1 MKGVYQ
7 WSCHVAK
14 LGAAGTGGKPVQ
26 TSFWKKPTNRSVKCC
41 LCELQLSSAV
51 SFWPDVMKYHPNP
64 FCNLAQI
71 LNQSSSR
78 LCWKIRGKTIAR
90 RLGCCQQPRSRKRY
104 GNRGCGCV
112 AQTGHRCG
120 QFRQPGR
127 GGILGQN
134 RIYQRTQG
142 RSDYQSCD
150 GR

>member
-26 TSFWKKPTNRSVKCC
+26 TSFGKKPANRSVKCC

-78 LCWKIRGKTIAR
+78 LCWKIQGKTHRPTRWMLSAAKIAKT
-90 RLGCCQQPRSRKRY
+90 LWQPRMWM
-104 GNRGCGCV
+104 
-112 AQTGHRCG
+112 RCANWAPLWAVWATRPRWDFG
-120 QFRQPGR
+120 SKPD
-127 GGILGQN
+127 LSAN
-134 RIYQRTQG
+134 PWP
-142 RSDYQSCD
+142 
-150 GR
+150 